1 MFHPVPSSACL
12 TTPRVYPASPH
23 RLPLPWLLYTVIH
36 RFQPVAVSS
45 NGLFCAIVLLFIM
58 LLFVILSIA
67 LCKWRM
73 NKVLGFIMFGLYFVF
88 LVVSVLLEDRILVC
102 PVSI

>member
-1 MFHPVPSSACL
+1 MTSYAFSHMSACPL
-12 TTPRVYPASPH
+12 ASLPH
-23 RLPLPWLLYTVIH
+23 RLPLPWLLYTIIH

-88 LVVSVLLEDRILVC
+88 LVVSVLLEDRVLMC